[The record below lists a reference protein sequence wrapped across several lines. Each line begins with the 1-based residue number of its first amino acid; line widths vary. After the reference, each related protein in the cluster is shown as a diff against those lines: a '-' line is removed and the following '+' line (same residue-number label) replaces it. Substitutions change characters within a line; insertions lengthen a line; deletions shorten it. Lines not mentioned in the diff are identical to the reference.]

1 MRRYG
6 RGGVRR
12 VSCLWSRV
20 AACAPPPK
28 TQNVNRTSNVNPQ
41 PTEPVLLA
49 SEQHSVP
56 RCPVWTPRR
65 NSQHDP
71 EPRGTAIGANRA
83 NRGARM
89 TKTAAASTSGHRN
102 PCALRAPADR
112 HVPLCTRNVGFGFA
126 KVRKRE
132 PCTAYGRTRPLGTP
146 CVSVPRRHVLKRGAS
161 RATDPHI
168 SNLARWVGAQ
178 VLPQDQGP
186 AGKQLRETPSGLSPD
201 AALAR
206 TGTAAPGCGHPVGLS
221 ASSASQLPRPVVARR
236 WAVWQWASRRKPEA
250 GTALP

>member
-1 MRRYG
+1 M
-6 RGGVRR
+6 
-12 VSCLWSRV
+12 
-20 AACAPPPK
+20 
-28 TQNVNRTSNVNPQ
+28 
-41 PTEPVLLA
+41 
-49 SEQHSVP
+49 
-56 RCPVWTPRR
+56 WTPRR

-102 PCALRAPADR
+102 PCAAPADR

-161 RATDPHI
+161 RATDPHNQI
-168 SNLARWVGAQ
+168 SRGGSAHRSCRRTRDPPANNCAKRR
-178 VLPQDQGP
+178 PDYRRTPRSRGP
-186 AGKQLRETPSGLSPD
+186 ARRHRAAGTLSGCP
-201 AALAR
+201 R
-206 TGTAAPGCGHPVGLS
+206 PAPPVP
-221 ASSASQLPRPVVARR
+221 APAPPRPVVAPVR